1 MERKIS
7 ADAASSSPV
16 KQLSSTPPHKP
27 DTPTKRGLSEPRR
40 RLVRLMRDVYFGR
53 IEQLV
58 VRNGE
63 PVFEP
68 CPRVVRE
75 IKIGGDNELDPER
88 AGGDFLLKTQ
98 VRQFFLELLR
108 LDNAVIERI
117 EVKHGLPFRVIVE
130 TPLAG
135 DGDEKGA
142 A

>member
-1 MERKIS
+1 
-7 ADAASSSPV
+7 
-16 KQLSSTPPHKP
+16 
-27 DTPTKRGLSEPRR
+27 
-40 RLVRLMRDVYFGR
+40 MRDVYFGR

-68 CPRVVRE
+68 SPRVVRE
-75 IKIGGDNELDPER
+75 IKIGGANELDPER
-88 AGGDFLLKTQ
+88 AEHNFLLKAQ

-108 LDNAVIERI
+108 LNNAVIERV

-130 TPLAG
+130 TPLTG
-135 DGDEKGA
+135 DGNEKGA